1 MNFTISQL
9 ELRLI
14 MESLDSYW
22 NSIEDASK
30 KVSSESLRTKMAE
43 IQRNIVAL
51 RRKIDAA
58 QPAAS
63 DPRPAQ
69 DVPTASNVH

>member
-1 MNFTISQL
+1 MNFTISQF
-9 ELRLI
+9 ELRLV

-43 IQRNIVAL
+43 IQRNIVTL
-51 RRKIDAA
+51 QRKIHAT

-63 DPRPAQ
+63 DTPSGVRHVSRA
-69 DVPTASNVH
+69 H

>member
-43 IQRNIVAL
+43 IQRNIVTL

-58 QPAAS
+58 QPAPS
-63 DPRPAQ
+63 DTRPAQ
-69 DVPTASNVH
+69 DVPTTSNVH

>member
-1 MNFTISQL
+1 MNFTISQF

-30 KVSSESLRTKMAE
+30 KVSSENLRTKMAE
-43 IQRNIVAL
+43 IQRNIVTL
-51 RRKIDAA
+51 QRKIDAI

-63 DPRPAQ
+63 DAPLAH
-69 DVPTASNVH
+69 DVSTLQ

>member
-1 MNFTISQL
+1 MNFTISQF

-14 MESLDSYW
+14 VESLDSYW

-43 IQRNIVAL
+43 IQRNIVTL
-51 RRKIDAA
+51 QRKIDAI

-63 DPRPAQ
+63 DARPTR
-69 DVPTASNVH
+69 DVSTLQ